1 MSIELG
7 GTMTGEHGIGFGK
20 KKYMQAEHGDAYALM
35 GVIKRAVDPGNIMN
49 PGKMV
54 NIN

>member
-7 GTMTGEHGIGFGK
+7 GTMTGEHGVGVGK
-20 KKYMQAEHGDAYALM
+20 KKYMQAEHGDAWALM
-35 GVIKRAVDPGNIMN
+35 AVIKKAIDPANIMN

>member
-1 MSIELG
+1 
-7 GTMTGEHGIGFGK
+7 
-20 KKYMQAEHGDAYALM
+20 MQAEHGDAWALM
-35 GVIKRAVDPGNIMN
+35 GVIKKAIDPANIMN